1 MDEWNIH
8 LHFWNVFLLQIFNIS
23 FMWAMTAPRQ
33 NHFESDQLFDGV
45 NLSITMTINAYFQV
59 PQNLVMVFQ

>member
-1 MDEWNIH
+1 
-8 LHFWNVFLLQIFNIS
+8 
-23 FMWAMTAPRQ
+23 MTAPRQ